1 MDTLTQLTLG
11 AACGEAV
18 LGKKIGNRAMLWGAF
33 GGLLPDF
40 DVLAMFFTDEISAL
54 AFHRGFM
61 HSILFAV
68 LAALGLGWLT
78 ERLYRTGFYQRR
90 RYKAGVSIFILAFYV
105 LLMLGVRMIFRS
117 AVETWAWL
125 ILALLVGIGLGWFL
139 WSGYIRKELQPV
151 AASRQGWTWLFFISI
166 FTHPVLDCFTV
177 YGTQLF
183 QPFSD
188 FRVSFDNISVAD
200 PTYTLPLMLG
210 VLVASLISRKRKI
223 RQIANWTGIALSS
236 AYMVFTFYHKTEFND
251 IFKKSLAA
259 EGIEY
264 QRFMSGPTIL
274 NNFLWLGVAEG
285 DTAYYHG
292 YYSFFDDEPRVEK
305 FNVIPKGH
313 ERIEGFEDSRVIGI
327 LKWFSK
333 GYFNVIERKDGRLQF
348 NDLRYGSF
356 EEGFKDENGYIFKF
370 ILEEK
375 NGELEAT
382 QSREGREVNSGALKK
397 FFNRVRGVSFSE
409 DDSGGNDPAN
419 SQ

>member
-40 DVLAMFFTDEISAL
+40 DVMASFFTDEITAL

-61 HSILFAV
+61 HSILFALMASPA
-68 LAALGLGWLT
+68 LAWLA
-78 ERLYRTGFYQRR
+78 ERLYQSGFYRRR
-90 RYKAGVSIFILAFYV
+90 RYKAGVSVFILTFYV
-105 LLMLGVRMIFRS
+105 LLMLGIRMIFRS
-117 AVETWAWL
+117 AVESWTWFL
-125 ILALLVGIGLGWFL
+125 LALFVGLGLAWFL

-151 AASRQGWTWLFFISI
+151 EASWRQWTLLFFISI

-188 FRVSFDNISVAD
+188 YRVSFDNISVAD
-200 PTYTLPLMLG
+200 PAYTIPLLLG
-210 VLVASLISRKRKI
+210 VLVASLLARHKKAR
-223 RQIANWTGIALSS
+223 RIANWTGIALSS
-236 AYMVFTFYHKTEFND
+236 AYMAFTFYHKTEFNR
-251 IFKKSLAA
+251 IFEKSLAS

-264 QRFMSGPTIL
+264 QRYMSGPTIL

-292 YYSFFDDEPRVEK
+292 YYSFFDKEPRVTK
-305 FNVIPKGH
+305 FSVIPKNHDWVASH
-313 ERIEGFEDSRVIGI
+313 EDERTMRI

-333 GYFNVIERKDGRLQF
+333 GYYNVIRRKDGRLQL

-356 EEGFKDENGYIFKF
+356 EEGFKDENDYIFKF
-370 ILEEK
+370 ILDEK
-375 NGELEAT
+375 NGELQAS
-382 QSREGREVNSGALKK
+382 QSREGREVNGEAFRKY
-397 FFNRVRGVSFSE
+397 FRRVRGE
-409 DDSGGNDPAN
+409 E
-419 SQ
+419 

>member
-61 HSILFAV
+61 HSILFAM
-68 LAALGLGWLT
+68 LAALGLGLLT
-78 ERLYRTGFYQRR
+78 ERLYRSGFYKRR
-90 RYKAGVSIFILAFYV
+90 RYKAGVAVFIIVFYV
-105 LLMLGVRMIFRS
+105 LLMLGIRMIFRS
-117 AVETWAWL
+117 AVETWSW
-125 ILALLVGIGLGWFL
+125 LALATLVGAGMGWFL
-139 WSGYIRKELQPV
+139 WPGYIRQELQTV
-151 AASRQGWTWLFFISI
+151 EASRREWIWLFFISI
-166 FTHPVLDCFTV
+166 VTHPILDCFTV

-188 FRVSFDNISVAD
+188 YRVSFDNISVAD
-200 PTYTLPLMLG
+200 PAYTVPLMLG
-210 VLVASLISRKRKI
+210 VLGASLISRKRKA
-223 RQIANWTGIALSS
+223 RQIVNWAGIALSS
-236 AYMVFTFYHKTEFND
+236 AYMAFTFYHKTEFND

-259 EGIEY
+259 EDIEY

-274 NNFLWLGVAEG
+274 NNFLWLGMAEG

-292 YYSFFDDEPRVEK
+292 YYSFFDDEPMVK
-305 FNVIPKGH
+305 TFNVIPKHH
-313 ERIEGFEDSRVIGI
+313 ERIEGFEDSRTIRI
-327 LKWFSK
+327 LRWFSK
-333 GYFNVIERKDGRLQF
+333 DYFNVIERKDGRLQL

-356 EEGFKDENGYIFKF
+356 EEGFKDENDYIFKF

-375 NGELEAT
+375 NGELQAT
-382 QSREGREVNSGALKK
+382 QSREGREINGEVFRK
-397 FFNRVRGVSFSE
+397 FFNRVRGGE
-409 DDSGGNDPAN
+409 YSGKGPD
-419 SQ
+419 

>member
-78 ERLYRTGFYQRR
+78 ERLYQSGFYKRR
-90 RYKAGVSIFILAFYV
+90 RYKAGVSLFVLAFYV
-105 LLMLGVRMIFRS
+105 LLMLGIRMIFRS
-117 AVETWAWL
+117 AVETWSW
-125 ILALLVGIGLGWFL
+125 LLVAVLAGGGLGWFL
-139 WSGYIRKELQPV
+139 WSGYIRQELQPV
-151 AASRQGWTWLFFISI
+151 EASRREWMWLFFISI
-166 FTHPVLDCFTV
+166 VTHPILDCFTV

-188 FRVSFDNISVAD
+188 YRVSFDNISVAD
-200 PTYTLPLMLG
+200 PAYTAPLMLG
-210 VLVASLISRKRKI
+210 VLVASLISRNRKA

-236 AYMVFTFYHKTEFND
+236 AYMVFTFYHKTEFNA

-292 YYSFFDDEPRVEK
+292 YYSFFDKNPVVK
-305 FNVIPKGH
+305 SFNIIPKNH
-313 ERIEGFEDSRVIGI
+313 ERIQDFEGHRTIRI

-333 GYFNVIERKDGRLQF
+333 GYFNVIERKDGRLQL

-356 EEGFKDENGYIFKF
+356 EEGFKDENDYIFKF

-375 NGELEAT
+375 DGELQAS
-382 QSREGREVNSGALKK
+382 QSREGREINGEAFGK
-397 FFNRVRGVSFSE
+397 FFDRVLGKPT
-409 DDSGGNDPAN
+409 GNEVVPPDREAVK
-419 SQ
+419 